1 MLDQTGGQILAA
13 ALVREGL
20 DSVFALPGV
29 QLDWAF
35 DGLYEQREHVR
46 VYHTRH
52 EQATA
57 YMADG
62 YARTTGRVGVCM
74 VVPGPGVLNAGA
86 GLATAYACS
95 SPVLCVS
102 GQIDSRAIDRGLGL
116 LHEISHQDA
125 VLAAVT
131 NWSARASS
139 AAEIAGLVHSACARL
154 RSGRPRPVALEIPAN
169 IFQQRVQAR
178 LLEPAEVIR
187 HGGDPELLRRAAD
200 RLRHAERPVIYSGGG
215 TLAAGAWAELQA
227 VAEAL
232 EAPVVM
238 STDGRGA
245 LSDRHDLAH
254 TGLTGETLVRDA
266 DLVLAVGTRFWQPAR
281 VWGVTC
287 DVVRID
293 ADHDEIDRHG
303 PPWLG
308 IVADAQCALA
318 SLRDLLDGYRPRRSR
333 RAELRV
339 LKDAAAR
346 RLEEFQPQAAFLA
359 ALRAALPDDA
369 ITVNDLTQV
378 TFFGTVG
385 WPVYAPRTFIGPGY
399 QGTLGSAYATAL
411 GAQVGNP
418 DRTVLAIA
426 GDGGF
431 MYTLGELATQRQHDL
446 NVISI
451 VFNDGAF
458 GNVKRTQQ
466 LQFGGR
472 LIASDLVNPDFAAV
486 ARAFSI
492 DAEQVS
498 QPAELAG
505 ALRSAVA
512 ARRPALIEV
521 KVGPMSNAFPMAGR
535 AGGLY
540 PVLLDS

>member
-1 MLDQTGGQILAA
+1 
-13 ALVREGL
+13 
-20 DSVFALPGV
+20 
-29 QLDWAF
+29 
-35 DGLYEQREHVR
+35 
-46 VYHTRH
+46 
-52 EQATA
+52 
-57 YMADG
+57 MADG

-95 SPVLCVS
+95 SPVLCVT

-116 LHEISHQDA
+116 LHEISHQEA
-125 VLAAVT
+125 VLASVT
-131 NWSARASS
+131 GWSARASS

-154 RSGRPRPVALEIPAN
+154 RSGRARPVALEIPADV
-169 IFQQRVQAR
+169 FQQRVQAGLGTR
-178 LLEPAEVIR
+178 AGVIRQGADAELLERAAER
-187 HGGDPELLRRAAD
+187 LRR
-200 RLRHAERPVIYSGGG
+200 AERPVIYSGGG
-215 TLAAGAWAELQA
+215 TLAAGAWAELRA

-281 VWGVTC
+281 VWGVGC

-293 ADHDEIDRHG
+293 ADRDEIDRHG

-318 SLRDLLDGYRPRRSR
+318 SLRDLLDGHRPHSSR
-333 RAELRV
+333 RAELRA

-346 RLEEFQPQAAFLA
+346 RLEEFQPQAAFVA
-359 ALRAALPDDA
+359 ALRAALPDDT

-431 MYTLGELATQRQHDL
+431 MYTLAELATQRQHDL

-486 ARAFSI
+486 ARAFAI

-498 QPAELAG
+498 QPAALAG

-540 PVLLDS
+540 PVLLDR